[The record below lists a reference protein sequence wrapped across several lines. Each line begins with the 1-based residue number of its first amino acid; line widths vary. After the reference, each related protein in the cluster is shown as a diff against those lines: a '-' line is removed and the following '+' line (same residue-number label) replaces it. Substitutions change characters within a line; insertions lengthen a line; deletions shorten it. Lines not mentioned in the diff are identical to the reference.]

1 MQRLSQT
8 RCFRWKSRHRQ
19 ARWVAVERKVRA
31 AGLQCVVGGVRVTLL
46 KLGVDH
52 IWRCVTSG
60 GVQVHGRVEVVGDAV
75 TETGRSFGHAQHV
88 DIPEAQAGNGTPE
101 LVAGSN
107 HVTRV
112 GGDVFAEHRRHQQVR
127 PPGLRRNPGRLARST
142 TVCRNGGARVA
153 RRSGLP
159 RIRGRLRSSTGQCC
173 QEVDECHAVVG
184 HPEHAGTLQHLVGP
198 NTVWPRLVHLIAVMR
213 PAHATGV

>member
-1 MQRLSQT
+1 MGAVLELLQCSDCRKRGVSGGNLVIDKHDGSRLS
-8 RCFRWKSRHRQ
+8 
-19 ARWVAVERKVRA
+19 EKVRA

-101 LVAGSN
+101 LVAASN

-127 PPGLRRNPGRLARST
+127 SPGVASQS
-142 TVCRNGGARVA
+142 GG
-153 RRSGLP
+153 
-159 RIRGRLRSSTGQCC
+159 
-173 QEVDECHAVVG
+173 D
-184 HPEHAGTLQHLVGP
+184 
-198 NTVWPRLVHLIAVMR
+198 
-213 PAHATGV
+213 